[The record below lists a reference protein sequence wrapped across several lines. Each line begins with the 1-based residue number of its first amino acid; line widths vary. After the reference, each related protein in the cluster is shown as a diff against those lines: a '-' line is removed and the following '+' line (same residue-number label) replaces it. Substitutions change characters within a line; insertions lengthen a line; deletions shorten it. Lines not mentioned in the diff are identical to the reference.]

1 MGYSIEER
9 ERVQNSVVRILLDAY
24 SKNDHPIL
32 LEAPTGFGKSYVIG
46 KLAKNLLDGNRVIVS
61 TSTNKLAY
69 ELESTLKKLIPN
81 AKVGVVFGKDNYI
94 DINKLKENKDSLS
107 QFCDGINAYIEEME
121 KNKDT
126 LEGRVWWLVDTF
138 IEETLKDP
146 DMEKPLRELIK
157 ADERIKQAGTFDD
170 YDIAVT
176 NHFYL
181 LSNFLFK
188 NTSSASFKENID
200 KYHIILD
207 EVHTIPLVSDTL
219 FTRSFSPFRLAWL
232 ISNFLDHANGH
243 ISKKLTQILTSLS
256 TKMFTFT
263 KTHSRKERIGAY
275 FKYDSDEYKRFVRDL
290 RETINKEQFTTRAL
304 LNPLKNA
311 LNKVFQENIKV
322 PYFYALVQEIEELMS
337 VTKGTGNLGY
347 LKYSPSKGYPSI
359 EFSRVDA
366 KKQLQVNFWKVKP
379 KIIGMSATVYVNR
392 NKQEESAKLTLSIP
406 KNMGVFLYPVSYLWD
421 KNQIT
426 YLPPKD
432 LPEDKIPQPPK
443 TGSVYDMTEEDK
455 AKLEEWANYIADIVA
470 KTFDDKKSLVL
481 TGSYLQADMIYNAL
495 LRHIDKEK
503 MIVSAPDKTM
513 RSVLKIFEKMHVKL
527 LIAVRHYGIGV
538 DLPGKKLEKL
548 YIARLPF
555 PVITLKWL
563 NSKNYSLYEGEMI
576 INFRQWMGRLLR
588 TPEDKGEFY
597 VLDHR
602 IYDGDRFKKLKPFIE
617 ERSSEI
623 RTIKL

>member
-1 MGYSIEER
+1 MPTKR
-9 ERVQNSVVRILLDAY
+9 ERAQNSVVKILLDAY

-32 LEAPTGFGKSYVIG
+32 LEAPTGFGKSYII
-46 KLAKNLLDGNRVIVS
+46 AKMSKELVKSGRVIVS
-61 TSTNKLAY
+61 TSTNKLSY
-69 ELESTLKKLIPN
+69 ELESTLKKLIPD
-81 AKVGVVFGKDNYI
+81 AKIGVVFGKDNYI
-94 DINKLKENKDSLS
+94 DINKLKENRDALS
-107 QFCDGINAYIEEME
+107 QFCEGVSAYVEEME

-138 IEETLKDP
+138 IEETLKDT
-146 DMEKPLRELIK
+146 DMEKPVRELIK
-157 ADERIKQAGTFDD
+157 ADERVKQAGNFSD

-188 NTSSASFKENID
+188 NPSSTSFKENVD

-219 FTRSFSPFRLAWL
+219 FMKSFSPFRLAWL
-232 ISNFLDHANGH
+232 ISNFLEHVNGH

-256 TKMFTFT
+256 MRMSTFT
-263 KTHSRKERIGAY
+263 RTHARIDRIGAY
-275 FKYDSDEYKRFVRDL
+275 FKYDSDEYKQFIRDL
-290 RETINKEQFTTRAL
+290 REAINEKQFTTKSL
-304 LNPLKNA
+304 LTPLKKA

-322 PYFYALVQEIEELMS
+322 PYFFALVQEIEELMN
-337 VTKGTGNLGY
+337 VAKGIGNLGY

-366 KKQLQVNFWKVKP
+366 KKQLQANFWKVKP
-379 KIIGMSATVYVNR
+379 KVIGMSATVYVNKS
-392 NKQEESAKLTLSIP
+392 KQEESAKLTLSIP
-406 KNMGVFLYPVSYLWD
+406 KDMGVFLYPVAYSWG
-421 KNQIT
+421 KNQVT

-432 LPEDKIPQPPK
+432 TPQDKIPQLPK
-443 TGSVYDMTEEDK
+443 TGSSYDMTEKDR
-455 AKLEEWANYIADIVA
+455 AKLKEWADYIAQVVA
-470 KTFDDKKSLVL
+470 STFDDKKSLVL

-495 LRHIDKEK
+495 LKHIDKEK
-503 MIVSAPDKTM
+503 MLVSTPDRIM
-513 RSVLKIFEKMHVKL
+513 RSVLNLFEKRHIKVL
-527 LIAVRHYGIGV
+527 VAVRHYGIGV
-538 DLPGKKLEKL
+538 DLPGNKLEKL

-563 NSKNYSLYEGEMI
+563 NSKNYMLYEGEMI

-588 TPEDKGEFY
+588 TPEDRGEFF

-623 RTIKL
+623 KTFEEVLG